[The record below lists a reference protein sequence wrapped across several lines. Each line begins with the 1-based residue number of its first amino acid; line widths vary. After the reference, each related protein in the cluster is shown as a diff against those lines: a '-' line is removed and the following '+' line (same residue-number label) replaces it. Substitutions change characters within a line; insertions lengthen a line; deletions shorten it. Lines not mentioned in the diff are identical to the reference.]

1 MAAAAEPAG
10 GAGAV
15 PRHDAAH
22 GGEPRGGAGGRDGAE
37 GPAAA
42 ARVTM
47 DAAISALKA
56 EREKFAADKRRVQK
70 QSAQELAHELSCGNP
85 SRPRNLHEMLPFEK
99 TRAT

>member
-1 MAAAAEPAG
+1 M
-10 GAGAV
+10 
-15 PRHDAAH
+15 R
-22 GGEPRGGAGGRDGAE
+22 GEV
-37 GPAAA
+37 PAAA

-85 SRPRNLHEMLPFEK
+85 SHPRNLHEMLPFEK
-99 TRAT
+99 HATRARKQSASARAKNPHAAHPFILRVSLTWPRN

>member
-22 GGEPRGGAGGRDGAE
+22 GGEPGGGGAGGGDGAE

-56 EREKFAADKRRVQK
+56 EREKFAADKRRVQN
-70 QSAQELAHELSCGNP
+70 SARGHPING
-85 SRPRNLHEMLPFEK
+85 
-99 TRAT
+99 